1 MVIYQLVKM
10 LITGN
15 LPGEDGDLPAGE
27 DGDLPA
33 GEDVD

>member
-1 MVIYQLVKM
+1 MKMVIYQLVKM
-10 LITGN
+10 LIN